1 MLNNY
6 CVLLTSARGNGA
18 LQLFFICCS
27 VALEAVGL
35 ENIGIPEPGLELPLD
50 EEGVAR
56 RSRVFFFSFILI
68 FFGL

>member
-56 RSRVFFFSFILI
+56 RSRDSFFSFILI

>member
-56 RSRVFFFSFILI
+56 RSRVFFSRLF
-68 FFGL
+68 